1 MLCASLHGRGIWG
14 KWIHTYVKTKT
25 KMPPPPIDSSH
36 ITRLILGLHH
46 CLNLTYLFVPVLMLC
61 PPWGDQL
68 FPVYPVLT
76 QSFFKDF
83 VCVCEG
89 GGGGPFLKSI
99 ESVTIWV
106 LFYILVFLATRHVRP
121 QLLQEGSN
129 PHALHQ
135 KGMS

>member
-1 MLCASLHGRGIWG
+1 M
-14 KWIHTYVKTKT
+14 V
-25 KMPPPPIDSSH
+25 
-36 ITRLILGLHH
+36 
-46 CLNLTYLFVPVLMLC
+46 C
-61 PPWGDQL
+61 PLWGDQL

-83 VCVCEG
+83 FFL
-89 GGGGPFLKSI
+89 GGGPFLKSI